1 MAGKRVL
8 IVGAGIAGLAA
19 AAALRRQAI
28 DVDVIELGRSWIVSG
43 TGILQQ
49 ANVVRAMASL
59 GFSEEFLAAGFGFNR
74 TRHYDRQGTLLAETV
89 LPRLA
94 GFASPAMV
102 GIARPAMH
110 QMLLAAATRA
120 GARVKLGV
128 SVAELRAA
136 LGGVHVTCTSGTSQ
150 RYDLVVGADGLQSRV
165 RHLVYG
171 AQYQAR
177 HLPQAMWSCM
187 IPRGEDVDCLMIQ
200 TAAQGHC
207 GVCPVSASQA
217 YVYLTSNHVPDSD
230 VPRAALPA
238 LMRQRLAEY
247 AGPVAALAARVADD
261 VTITCRRLETLFIAE
276 DWYREHVLLVG
287 DAAHACAPHLGQ
299 GAGMAIEDGVVLA
312 EELGRDQGVGAA
324 LAQFMARRRERVQ
337 YIWKS
342 SEELAAAE
350 IAGDAG
356 IDRRA
361 LYQQMVD
368 RTAQPI

>member
-8 IVGAGIAGLAA
+8 IVGAGIAGLSA

-28 DVDVIELGRSWIVSG
+28 DVDLVELGRSWIVSG

-59 GFSEEFLAAGFGFNR
+59 GFGEEFLAAGFGFNR

-94 GFASPAMV
+94 GFASPAMI
-102 GIARPAMH
+102 GIARPTLH

-120 GARVKLGV
+120 GTRIKLGV
-128 SVAELRAA
+128 GVAELRAV

-150 RYDLVVGADGLQSRV
+150 RYDLVIGADGLQSRV
-165 RHLVYG
+165 RHLVFG
-171 AQYQAR
+171 AQYQPQQ
-177 HLPQAMWSCM
+177 LPQAMWSCM
-187 IPRGEDVDCLMIQ
+187 IPRSEDIDCLMIQ
-200 TAAQGHC
+200 NAPHGHC
-207 GVCPVSASQA
+207 GVCPVSAGEA
-217 YVYLTSNHVPDSD
+217 YIYLTSNHVPDSD

-238 LMRQRLAEY
+238 LMRTRLAEY
-247 AGPVAALAARVADD
+247 GGPVAALAGRIAENVA
-261 VTITCRRLETLFIAE
+261 ITCRRLETLLINE
-276 DWYREHVLLVG
+276 DWHRAHVLLVG

-299 GAGMAIEDGVVLA
+299 GAGMAIEDAVVLG
-312 EELGRDQGVGAA
+312 EELGGEHAVGAA
-324 LAQFMARRRERVQ
+324 LAKFMARRRQRVD
-337 YIWKS
+337 YIWQTS
-342 SEELAAAE
+342 QELAAAE